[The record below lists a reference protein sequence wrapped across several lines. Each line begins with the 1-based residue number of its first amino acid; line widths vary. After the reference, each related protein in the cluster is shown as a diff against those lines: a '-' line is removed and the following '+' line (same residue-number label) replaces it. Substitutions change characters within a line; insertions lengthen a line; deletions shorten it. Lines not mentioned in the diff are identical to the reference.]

1 MPYGRIDEY
10 FRLNGKREPSGQSRN
25 PLTFAYGDPDK
36 FIWEVSYA
44 NPEQKNIFMRSQ
56 AAVQSFYPATGEYDF
71 AWVREASET
80 TDPDRVLFVDV
91 GGGNG
96 HAVKSISSA
105 YDLPMSRCI
114 LQDMQSVIEEVS
126 QTGDAA
132 SQDLQLM
139 TIDLHREQ
147 PVQGMSR
154 LFKSHS
160 VAEIRDRVFHLLPAT
175 HPARLR

>member
-10 FRLNGKREPSGQSRN
+10 FQWNGKREPSGQSRN

-56 AAVQSFYPATGEYDF
+56 AAVQSFYPTTGEYDF
-71 AWVREASET
+71 AWVRETSKTADSN
-80 TDPDRVLFVDV
+80 RILFVDV

-105 YDLPMSRCI
+105 YSLPLSRCV

-126 QTGDAA
+126 QAGA
-132 SQDLQLM
+132 QDLKLM
-139 TIDLHREQ
+139 TIDLHCEQ
-147 PVQGMSR
+147 PIKGASDHMGSENVIFFR
-154 LFKSHS
+154 LFN
-160 VAEIRDRVFHLLPAT
+160 R
-175 HPARLR
+175 

>member
-1 MPYGRIDEY
+1 MGNRVSKLRSVRYAQGFVPYGRIDEY
-10 FRLNGKREPSGQSRN
+10 FRWNGRREPSGQSRN

-71 AWVREASET
+71 AWVREAAVT
-80 TDPDRVLFVDV
+80 ADPDRVLFVDV

-96 HAVKSISSA
+96 HAVKSISST
-105 YDLPMSRCI
+105 YSLPINRCV

-126 QTGDAA
+126 QAGA
-132 SQDLQLM
+132 SQDLRLM

-147 PVQGMSR
+147 PVQGTSVHTGWGAGA
-154 LFKSHS
+154 LFVS
-160 VAEIRDRVFHLLPAT
+160 
-175 HPARLR
+175 